1 MVMSRKPRSFELC
14 EADCQQLSHIV
25 ERGRDWRARQRAR
38 TLLLLHS
45 GKPINTVAGEQG
57 IHRDTVAVHR
67 DAWLAKGIAGL
78 SDAPRSG
85 APRKLQP
92 EHVPVLCDWARQEAL
107 SAPQLK
113 DKLREV
119 FSVNVSTWVVQ
130 QALSREGFVWKRTR
144 HSLKKSDATPL
155 FAVPSPKSKH
165 SKPRPSKAS

>member
-1 MVMSRKPRSFELC
+1 MSRKPRSFVLC
-14 EADCQQLSHIV
+14 EADCQQLTHIV
-25 ERGRDWRARQRAR
+25 ERGSDWRARQRAR

-45 GKPINTVAGEQG
+45 GKPINTVAAEQG
-57 IHRDTVAVHR
+57 LNRDTVAVHR
-67 DAWLAKGIAGL
+67 DAWLVKGIAGL

-85 APRKLQP
+85 APRKLQA

-113 DKLREV
+113 EKLREK
-119 FSVNVSTWVVQ
+119 FSVKVSTWVVQ

-155 FAVPSPKSKH
+155 LAAPGLKSRNPKPKPSE
-165 SKPRPSKAS
+165 AS